1 VDHSVDSTGESGRGA
16 VGVIS
21 ESSKNVGR
29 EEGPGA
35 SGHQRKSS
43 QSGSMGG
50 GGGGGDVLGAG
61 ANAKG
66 AEGWGVL
73 DDLDDDDAAV
83 SPNSHPRVPST
94 SAPRSSSGAALPPN
108 APSSTGKKSQK
119 SDP

>member
-1 VDHSVDSTGESGRGA
+1 MWGGRRDQGHRGTSAKAVSRAAWGE
-16 VGVIS
+16 
-21 ESSKNVGR
+21 
-29 EEGPGA
+29 
-35 SGHQRKSS
+35 
-43 QSGSMGG
+43 